1 MANSAAK
8 HDRSSLAVS
17 AMLASLAAPSAVL
30 GDDFYLGMGSY
41 KAEVSIDNFDE
52 GDTVQAFFTGCTFLD
67 GVVMLSAELGKYD
80 LGEFSDAG
88 TEIDSEMIG
97 IGLRLDF

>member
-1 MANSAAK
+1 
-8 HDRSSLAVS
+8 
-17 AMLASLAAPSAVL
+17 MLALLAAPSAVL

-52 GDTVQAFFTGCTFLD
+52 GDTVQAFFIGYTFLD
-67 GVVMLSAELGKYD
+67 GIVMLSAEHGKYD
-80 LGEFSDAG
+80 PGEYSDAG
-88 TEIDSEMIG
+88 TEVDSEMIG